1 MLQEFWQSCGRT
13 MNNATQARQQPGT
26 ACDECRKKKQRCDR
40 RRPRCG
46 SCERAQAVCRF
57 KEKRVPLRQRNRSAK
72 NRNIRLDRTERDP
85 PPVVSAET
93 TPEDQDATSWVNVTE
108 VPGHSNLSLPLA
120 PDDEHGSPSFLT
132 PTPIHHPSPPGN
144 IELQLSEITRVDLM
158 QLYLDRVHPI
168 LRMLSP
174 AKIFQSQKET
184 DSLDQYGRCLRY
196 AMWTIATAF
205 SSQFEEIRNK
215 LYSITR
221 DMLEK
226 LDYAGPDFDSSR
238 IEPTQAWILLV
249 FYELIK
255 TNYHRAWL
263 SAGRLFR
270 HVQMA
275 ELYSVDRGTKPCS
288 SSIQADPVV
297 EEEKRRAF
305 WLSYCVDRI
314 ISVCETTPLT
324 LAEEVIYTRLPCPD
338 SEFHSGIIT
347 SQCFLSEAIA
357 SRERRQYSKIA
368 ELVISTTIC
377 GRTLS
382 HKQTSVVEKAY
393 NSPAV
398 DYEARRNWLEGL
410 LDARLESLRINRP
423 QDTLTPDPL
432 TSFTTIFT
440 HAAVLYL
447 WHTANLI
454 SDNGQN
460 RSVPSPLVARGL
472 ESAREICRLAQ
483 DIEPHGLLRAHTF
496 TPIPLFFAAFQLRS
510 HMEMEGSN
518 MGHDEKAQIEEQIQT
533 CLKLLQKLQT
543 VNNLA
548 GRLVHQYNMRRVPP
562 LWL

>member
-1 MLQEFWQSCGRT
+1 
-13 MNNATQARQQPGT
+13 
-26 ACDECRKKKQRCDR
+26 
-40 RRPRCG
+40 
-46 SCERAQAVCRF
+46 
-57 KEKRVPLRQRNRSAK
+57 
-72 NRNIRLDRTERDP
+72 
-85 PPVVSAET
+85 
-93 TPEDQDATSWVNVTE
+93 
-108 VPGHSNLSLPLA
+108 
-120 PDDEHGSPSFLT
+120 
-132 PTPIHHPSPPGN
+132 
-144 IELQLSEITRVDLM
+144 
-158 QLYLDRVHPI
+158 
-168 LRMLSP
+168 MLSP
-174 AKIFQSQKET
+174 AKVFQSQKET
-184 DSLDQYGRCLRY
+184 DSLDPYGRCLRY

-205 SSQFEEIRNK
+205 SSQFEGIRNK
-215 LYSITR
+215 LYNITR
-221 DMLEK
+221 GMLEK
-226 LDYAGPDFDSSR
+226 LDFAEPDFDSSR
-238 IEPTQAWILLV
+238 VELTQAWILLV

-270 HVQMA
+270 HVQMVG
-275 ELYSVDRGTKPCS
+275 LYSVDRGMKPCH
-288 SSIQADPVV
+288 SSIQVDPIIQ
-297 EEEKRRAF
+297 EEKRRAF
-305 WLSYCVDRI
+305 WLAYCVDRI

-324 LAEEVIYTRLPCPD
+324 LAEEV
-338 SEFHSGIIT
+338 
-347 SQCFLSEAIA
+347 CFLSEAIA
-357 SRERRQYSKIA
+357 SGEQRQYSKIA
-368 ELVISTTIC
+368 ELVIAATIC

-472 ESAREICRLAQ
+472 ASAREICRLAQ

-510 HMEMEGSN
+510 YMETEGPN
-518 MGHDEKAQIEEQIQT
+518 MGYDEKAQIEEQIQT

-548 GRLVHQYNMRRVPP
+548 SRLVHQYNMRRVPP